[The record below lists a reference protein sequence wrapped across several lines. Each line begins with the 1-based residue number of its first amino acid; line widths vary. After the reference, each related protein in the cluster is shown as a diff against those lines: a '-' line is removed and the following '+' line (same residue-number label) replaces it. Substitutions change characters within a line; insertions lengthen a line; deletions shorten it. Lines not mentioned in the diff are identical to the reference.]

1 MFAKLSQFNAFR
13 RIVGR
18 RFGAAA
24 CNDNQP
30 IHRSV
35 APPRRPI
42 LLCHWHKAASGAL
55 ECGWL
60 AERTCASKIEEPDIS
75 RLLDRVMFARGP
87 RLGASFVTLEHIVGF
102 CSASYRV

>member
-1 MFAKLSQFNAFR
+1 MFAKLARFQMFN
-13 RIVGR
+13 RIAGR
-18 RFGAAA
+18 RFSAVA

-30 IHRSV
+30 IRRSI

-60 AERTCASKIEEPDIS
+60 TEATSASKVEEPDMS
-75 RLLDRVMFARGP
+75 AVRPANVRTLPP
-87 RLGASFVTLEHIVGF
+87 RSFCYFRTYCGGL
-102 CSASYRV
+102 

>member
-1 MFAKLSQFNAFR
+1 MFVKLARFQMFN
-13 RIVGR
+13 RIAGH
-18 RFGAAA
+18 RFGGAA

-30 IHRSV
+30 IRRSI

-60 AERTCASKIEEPDIS
+60 TEATSASKVEEPDIS
-75 RLLDRVMFARGP
+75 RPLAQADVRTSPSPP
-87 RLGASFVTLEHIVGF
+87 RSICYFRTYCGAV
-102 CSASYRV
+102 